1 MAVKGNTGRL
11 TVFAVAEANDWE
23 AVAVADMNGERDEV
37 ELDIKPFYYRL
48 ELTRGSRQFAAA
60 VFCLWAS
67 CYSATAGMELKLLDE
82 GRE

>member
-1 MAVKGNTGRL
+1 
-11 TVFAVAEANDWE
+11 
-23 AVAVADMNGERDEV
+23 MNGERDEV

-60 VFCLWAS
+60 IFCLWAS